1 MTYLTDNGWP
11 WTHFNDSVVSHF
23 DDIKIDRWWLSKR
36 DINKTNQTHFSLKAL
51 STIRFYNK

>member
-1 MTYLTDNGWP
+1 MIYLTDNGWP

-36 DINKTNQTHFSLKAL
+36 DINKTNQTHFSLKSL
-51 STIRFYNK
+51 VNYSIL